1 MSVHKIAPAPVRKT
15 IQVQAS
21 QARAFEVFTARL
33 AAWWPKDHHIGK
45 VDMQEP
51 VIEPRQGGRWY
62 EKGADGTECN
72 WGEVLV
78 WEPPSKLV
86 LSWRINSKFQ
96 IDDEVESEVEVRFIA
111 ESPNATRVELE
122 HRILAADAE
131 AIRSAVDSPMG
142 WSGLLATYAK
152 LIEGMKS

>member
-15 IQVQAS
+15 IRVNAS
-21 QARAFEVFTARL
+21 QARAFEVFTTRF
-33 AAWWPKDHHIGK
+33 AAWWPKEHHIAK
-45 VDMQEP
+45 VDMQEA

-62 EKGADGTECN
+62 EKGIDGSECN

-78 WEPPSKLV
+78 WQPPSKLV

-96 IDDEVESEVEVRFIA
+96 IDKEVESEVEVRFIA
-111 ESPNATRVELE
+111 EGMDATRVELE

-131 AIRSAVDSPMG
+131 ALRDAVDSPMG
-142 WSGLLATYAK
+142 WSGLLAIYAK
-152 LIEGMKS
+152 LIEGTKS